1 MDYRDYQNARDA
13 AWRIL
18 LDCGVDR
25 LPVDLNQ
32 ICRRLKIR
40 ALAYGR
46 SGTLIQRVNLSEAV
60 RSTDGLTFYL
70 RKTPVILYDETTIPQ
85 RVRYTIAHEVG
96 HIVLGHTRPDDTTH
110 VNREPGPGDAPEETA
125 ANQFAARLLAPACV
139 LWGLD
144 IHTPEEIMELC
155 HISRQAAQ
163 FRAERMKELYRRGRF
178 LTSKLEREI
187 YQKFQ
192 AFISEYRH
200 SHPGV

>member
-25 LPVDLNQ
+25 LPVDLNP

-46 SGTLIQRVNLSEAV
+46 SGTLIQQVNVGEAV

-70 RKTPVILYDETTIPQ
+70 RQTPVILFDETTIPQ
-85 RVRYTIAHEVG
+85 RARFTVAHELG
-96 HIVLGHTRPDDTTH
+96 HIVLGHVKPGWVTY
-110 VNREPGPGDAPEETA
+110 VNREPHPGDAPEETA

-139 LWGLD
+139 LWGLE
-144 IHTPEEIMELC
+144 IHTPKEIMELC

-163 FRAERMKELYRRGRF
+163 FRAERMKELYSRNRF

-187 YQKFQ
+187 YRKFKP
-192 AFISEYRH
+192 FISEYRNF
-200 SHPGV
+200 HPGV